1 MQKAFGDA
9 YPGWSH
15 LIGFVFV
22 VDIIQ
27 ITHGIKAE
35 RCHSKPTRACLSRE
49 LDYMKGNMVHL
60 QTLVPSKQVVY
71 VVVNDTSNILVLQMG
86 LLAIP
91 T

>member
-35 RCHSKPTRACLSRE
+35 SDAAASLLEH
-49 LDYMKGNMVHL
+49 
-60 QTLVPSKQVVY
+60 VY
-71 VVVNDTSNILVLQMG
+71 LEN
-86 LLAIP
+86 
-91 T
+91 